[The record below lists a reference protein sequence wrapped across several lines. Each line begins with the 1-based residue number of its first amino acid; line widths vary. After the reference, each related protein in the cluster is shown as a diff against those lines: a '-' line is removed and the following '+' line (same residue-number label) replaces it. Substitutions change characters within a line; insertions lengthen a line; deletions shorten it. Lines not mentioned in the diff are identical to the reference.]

1 MFPARL
7 AALFTIV
14 HLAACTSHRQAGP
27 EYILTGG
34 AIYTVDSLQPFVT
47 AMAIRDGRILAI
59 GADREMLALAGSETV
74 VRDLKGQFVMPGF
87 IEGHGHFRGLGES
100 LSQLNLMDVRTWE
113 EGLDMVA
120 ARIQTAGPGTW
131 ITGRGWHQ
139 EKWDRLPE
147 GAIEGY
153 PTHQSLSRRSP
164 DHPVWL
170 RHASGHAGLA
180 NARAMELAG
189 IGVGTPD
196 PPGGR
201 IVRDAEGVPTG
212 VLEENAMDLVTEA
225 LEKDRASRTE
235 DEIRREDEALYRTA
249 EEACL
254 ALGITSFQDAGS
266 SRAQIDHLRDMAEK
280 GQLRIRLWVMLIEPW
295 ARMTKAIEGLP
306 WTGLGQGHLTVR
318 AIKAYMDGALG
329 SHGAWLLAP
338 YTDKPGYTGQVV
350 TSPDTLEALARLAA
364 DHHLQLCVH
373 AIGDR
378 ANREVLD
385 ICERTFLSAGGNGHR
400 RWRIEHAQHLDTADI
415 PRFRELGVIASMQ
428 PVHCISDAPFVEK
441 RLGADR
447 ARSGAYVWR
456 SLLDAGASLA
466 VGTDTPVESVDPFA
480 NLYAATTRRRMD
492 NGEPFYPGEV
502 MDRREA
508 LYAYTLGNARAAFEE
523 KEKGSLSPGKWADFI
538 IVDRDLTRC
547 SEKELLEARVLRT
560 YLAGKEVYAAGT
572 DSTHH

>member
-1 MFPARL
+1 MFLAKTLLITACVL
-7 AALFTIV
+7 AAGCAPQK
-14 HLAACTSHRQAGP
+14 HEGP
-27 EYILTGG
+27 DLILTGG

-47 AMAIRDGRILAI
+47 AMAIRDGRIMAV
-59 GADREMLALAGSETV
+59 GADREILAMAGAETEI
-74 VRDLKGQFVMPGF
+74 RDLKGQFVMPGL

-100 LSQLNLMDVRTWE
+100 LSQLNLMDIRTWE
-113 EGLDMVA
+113 EGLEMVS
-120 ARIQTAGPGTW
+120 ARVQTVGPGTW

-139 EKWDRLPE
+139 EKWDHMPE

-153 PTHQSLSRRSP
+153 PTHQSLSMRSP
-164 DHPVWL
+164 DHPIWL

-180 NARAMELAG
+180 NTRAMELAG

-212 VLEENAMDLVTEA
+212 VLEENAMDLVTAA
-225 LEKDRASRTE
+225 LEKARASRTK
-235 DEIRREDEALYRTA
+235 DEIRREDEALYRAA

-266 SRAQIDHLRDMAEK
+266 SRVQIDHLRDMAEK
-280 GQLRIRLWVMLIEPW
+280 GQLRLRLWVMLIEPW
-295 ARMTKAIEGLP
+295 ARMTQAIEGLP
-306 WTGLGQGHLTVR
+306 WTGLGYGHLTVR

-338 YTDKPGYTGQVV
+338 YADKPGYTGQVV

>member
-1 MFPARL
+1 MFLAKTLLITACVL
-7 AALFTIV
+7 AAGCAPQK
-14 HLAACTSHRQAGP
+14 HEGP
-27 EYILTGG
+27 DLIMTGG

-59 GADREMLALAGSETV
+59 GADREILAMAGTKTEI
-74 VRDLKGQFVMPGF
+74 RDLEGQFVMPGL

-120 ARIQTAGPGTW
+120 ARVQTASPGTW

-180 NARAMELAG
+180 NARAMEMAG
-189 IGVGTPD
+189 ITVNTPD
-196 PPGGR
+196 PAGGR
-201 IVRDAEGVPTG
+201 IVRDAAGHPTG
-212 VLEENAMDLVTEA
+212 VLEENAMDLVAEA
-225 LEKDRASRTE
+225 LEKARAARSE
-235 DEIRREDEALYRTA
+235 EEIRKADEALYEAA
-249 EEACL
+249 ENACL
-254 ALGITSFQDAGS
+254 SLGITTFQDAGS
-266 SRAQIDHLRDMAEK
+266 SRAQIDHLKDMAEK

-295 ARMTKAIEGLP
+295 ALMTKAIEGLP
-306 WTGLGQGHLTVR
+306 WIGLGQGHLTVR
-318 AIKAYMDGALG
+318 SIKAYMDGALG
-329 SHGAWLLAP
+329 SYGAWLLEP
-338 YTDKPGYTGQVV
+338 YADKPGHTGQVV
-350 TSPDTLEALARLAA
+350 TAPDTLEALARFAA
-364 DHHLQLCVH
+364 DQGLQLCIH

-378 ANREVLD
+378 ATREVFD
-385 ICERTFLSAGGNGHR
+385 IFKRTFATTGGNGSR

-447 ARSGAYVWR
+447 ARTGAYVWR

-466 VGTDTPVESVDPFA
+466 VGTDAPVESVDPFA

-492 NGEPFYPGEV
+492 NGTPFYPGEV

-508 LYAYTLGNARAAFEE
+508 LYAYTMGNARAAFEE

-538 IVDRDLTRC
+538 ILDRDLTRC
-547 SEKELLEARVLRT
+547 SDEGLRDARVLQT
-560 YLAGKEVYAAGT
+560 YIAGQVVYAA
-572 DSTHH
+572 HEN